1 MTHSLKPRQDQPSR
15 TLRRTVSPQ
24 VTPGRANLT
33 TAVVVNVVL
42 LTMIAPLATDMYVPG
57 FPAVG
62 HDLGA
67 SATGV
72 QLTLTTFFVGMALG
86 QLAGGP
92 VSDQRGRRGPLLGSL
107 VVMLVASILCALSP
121 TIAVMMAARFMQ
133 GFSGGWAMV
142 IGRSIVIDLASQ
154 SRLVRALNV
163 IQGVAGIAPI
173 VGPLIGGLIMQ
184 YFDWRLSFWVLAIW
198 AGVMVVTVAVSVP
211 ESLSVDRRHRGGLQQ
226 LCGAAGQVV
235 RTRGFVGYLIVMAFS
250 MGVTFAYVATSAFVL
265 ESMNGLSPMMYS
277 IDFAAN
283 AVGLAIAT
291 LIAARLAGTLSTR
304 TVILAG
310 LGGTAAAGVLLL
322 VGALWFGMPLPVAL
336 VGFFVLMTAQ
346 GLVGPNAGAMA
357 SGEVPDHPGT
367 GSAVLGFLQWCT
379 AGVVAPL
386 AGLGGASTA
395 VPMASIVIVLV
406 SVSIVALFSLA
417 RPQRI
422 DGPMGDAARDTAVDP
437 VRTGGSR

>member
-1 MTHSLKPRQDQPSR
+1 MTSSTKPSKEHLSR
-15 TLRRTVSPQ
+15 NASDPPGSEVNPRRAQ
-24 VTPGRANLT
+24 LT
-33 TAVVVNVVL
+33 TAVIVNVVL

-62 HDLGA
+62 HDLHA

-92 VSDQRGRRGPLLGSL
+92 ISDQRGRRRPLLAAL
-107 VVMLVASILCALSP
+107 AVMLLASTLCALSP
-121 TIAVMMAARFMQ
+121 SIAVMMLARFVQ

-163 IQGVAGIAPI
+163 IQGAAGIAPI
-173 VGPLIGGLIMQ
+173 IGPLLGGLIMQ
-184 YFDWRLSFWVLAIW
+184 SFGWRLSFWVLAMW
-198 AGVMVVTVAVSVP
+198 AAIMIVTVMVFVP
-211 ESLSVDRRHRGGLQQ
+211 ESLSADRRNRGGQHQ
-226 LCGAAGQVV
+226 LRSAAGDVL
-235 RTRGFVGYLIVMAFS
+235 RTRRFVGYLIVMAFS

-265 ESMNGLSPMMYS
+265 QSMNGLSPMLYS
-277 IDFAAN
+277 VDFAAN
-283 AVGLAIAT
+283 AVGLATAT
-291 LIAARLAGTLSTR
+291 LIAARLADRVPTR

-322 VGALWFGMPLPVAL
+322 IGALWFGMPLLVAL

-357 SGEVPDHPGT
+357 SGEVPEHPGT

-386 AGLGGASTA
+386 AGLGGTSTA
-395 VPMASIVIVLV
+395 VPMALIIILLV
-406 SVSIVALFSLA
+406 SGSIAALLTVATPRQDALVEPTLGSTGLA
-417 RPQRI
+417 SCANI
-422 DGPMGDAARDTAVDP
+422 AR
-437 VRTGGSR
+437 

>member
-1 MTHSLKPRQDQPSR
+1 MTSSTKPSKEHLSR
-15 TLRRTVSPQ
+15 NASDPPGSEVNPRRAQ
-24 VTPGRANLT
+24 LT
-33 TAVVVNVVL
+33 TAVIVNVVL

-62 HDLGA
+62 HDLHA

-92 VSDQRGRRGPLLGSL
+92 ISDQRGRRRPLLAAL
-107 VVMLVASILCALSP
+107 AVMLLASTLCALSP
-121 TIAVMMAARFMQ
+121 SIAVMMLARFVQ

-142 IGRSIVIDLASQ
+142 IGRSIVSDLASQ

-163 IQGVAGIAPI
+163 IQGAAGIAPI
-173 VGPLIGGLIMQ
+173 IGPLLGGLIMQ
-184 YFDWRLSFWVLAIW
+184 SFGWRLSFWVLAMW
-198 AGVMVVTVAVSVP
+198 AAIMIVTVMVFVP
-211 ESLSVDRRHRGGLQQ
+211 ESLSADRRNRGGQHQ
-226 LCGAAGQVV
+226 LRSAAGDVL
-235 RTRGFVGYLIVMAFS
+235 RTRRFVGYLIVMAFS

-265 ESMNGLSPMMYS
+265 QSMNGLSPMLYS
-277 IDFAAN
+277 VDFAAN
-283 AVGLAIAT
+283 AVGLATAT
-291 LIAARLAGTLSTR
+291 LIAARLADRVPTR

-322 VGALWFGMPLPVAL
+322 IGALWFGMPLLVAL

-357 SGEVPDHPGT
+357 SGEVPEHPGT

-379 AGVVAPL
+379 AGVVAPVG
-386 AGLGGASTA
+386 GLGGTSTA
-395 VPMASIVIVLV
+395 VPMALIIILLV
-406 SVSIVALFSLA
+406 SGSIAALLTVATPRQDALVEPTLGSTGLA
-417 RPQRI
+417 SCANI
-422 DGPMGDAARDTAVDP
+422 AR
-437 VRTGGSR
+437 